1 MYVSII
7 VVRELV
13 VVAMHCG
20 RFIVADK
27 LWRKRGIGIS
37 NLTLNVYPDLSLST
51 PDKPS
56 KYDVHHSIRLSH
68 VGAGC

>member
-13 VVAMHCG
+13 VVAMYCG
-20 RFIVADK
+20 RFIVTDK

-37 NLTLNVYPDLSLST
+37 NLT
-51 PDKPS
+51 
-56 KYDVHHSIRLSH
+56 
-68 VGAGC
+68 

>member
-56 KYDVHHSIRLSH
+56 K
-68 VGAGC
+68 